1 MGQGYYNQSEV
12 TTLGD
17 IAGGFKVE
25 RAAALVTNASVALF
39 TVIGGRIV
47 LRELIGE
54 VVQTIAATP
63 TAVHID
69 AECTAGGATAM
80 CVDGV
85 LDIQGYIPSVKIQLP
100 SDPAVLMVISTGD
113 AALSET
119 PRWIIPVG
127 TINLHA
133 DASPATGT
141 IKWTILYIPFDHGAY
156 VEAA

>member
-25 RAAALVTNASVALF
+25 RAAAEIAAVSVALF

-47 LRELIGE
+47 LRDLIGE
-54 VVQTIAATP
+54 VVTTLG
-63 TAVHID
+63 AVASLIHID

-80 CVDGV
+80 CIDSA
-85 LDIQGYIPSVKIQLP
+85 DIANDILALKYHLP
-100 SDPAVLMVISTGD
+100 ATAAAATTISTGD
-113 AALSET
+113 AALGIT
-119 PRWIIPVG
+119 PRWIIPAG

-133 DASPATGT
+133 SAAPGSGT
-141 IKWTILYIPFDHGAY
+141 VKWAIRYVPFDFGAY
-156 VEAA
+156 IEAA